1 MNSSSPELAL
11 AQLAL
16 AGKYDGIENRIIEL
30 DVPDLSVSDNIT
42 ITGRFFYLTFKNK
55 MPTLEEFVD
64 YIYWR
69 LIPFC
74 IPRAKCDEYS
84 QKFIKT
90 GDHRYHMELADQA
103 KNLFIKS
110 LNSIKRSGELGELVL
125 FVLIEAFMNAPQI
138 ACKMYLK
145 TNENMPVHG
154 SDSIHAI
161 FDASSCQLELL
172 WGESKIYQSI
182 SSSLDE
188 ICSSIKS
195 FNDISSARPPRA
207 RDIDVLKDHVDI
219 PEPKMREAFL
229 EYFDPYTR
237 ESTLVSESFC
247 CFSGFEFSA
256 YKSIMT
262 KASAEVEPTFKTKY
276 SKRIKSALKLFENKL
291 KESGIDHL
299 NFYFFLLPFPSV
311 KDFRVSFFRKLGLSE
326 DEIKKAME

>member
-1 MNSSSPELAL
+1 MDKSSPEPVL

-16 AGKYDGIENRIIEL
+16 AGKYYGIQNRIIEL
-30 DVPDLSVSDNIT
+30 DVPDLSTSSDIA

-84 QKFIKT
+84 QKYIIT

-125 FVLIEAFMNAPQI
+125 FILIEAFMNAPQI

-161 FDASSCQLELL
+161 FDASSGQLELL
-172 WGESKIYQSI
+172 WGESKIYQDI

-195 FNDISSARPPRA
+195 FNDISSARPPHA

-219 PEPKMREAFL
+219 SEPLMREAFL
-229 EYFDPYTR
+229 KYFDPYTR

-256 YKSIMT
+256 YNSIMK
-262 KASAEVEPTFKTKY
+262 KAPAEVEPTFKAEY
-276 SKRIKSALKLFENKL
+276 SKRIKSAISLFESKL
-291 KESGIDHL
+291 KKCCIEHL
-299 NFYFFLLPFPSV
+299 NFYFFLLPFSSV
-311 KDFRVSFFRKLGLSE
+311 KDFRKAFFRKLGLSE
-326 DEIKKAME
+326 DQIKKAME